1 MTFSLHGTDDK
12 KLYLLLSSAQ
22 TMKQANLSIVRE
34 ITASGNAAI
43 VITTNQPY
51 LILKKLYGREG
62 IDLSKVHFVDA
73 ITRYAIGKVPEDA
86 ANAIFV
92 NSPENLTDMGIAI
105 TQTLK
110 EMEGQNIFVV
120 FDSVSTMLIY
130 LSSVN
135 ISKFIHFVSSRLKIL
150 DVSGIF
156 LAVEKGLD
164 PLLLTQLTTFVDEV
178 VDLDESAEG

>member
-1 MTFSLHGTDDK
+1 MRFSLNEKDEK

-22 TMKQANLSIVRE
+22 AMKQANVTIVRD
-34 ITASGNAAI
+34 ITALGNAVI

-51 LILKKLYGREG
+51 LILRKLYGREG
-62 IDLSKVHFVDA
+62 VDISNVHFVDA
-73 ITRYAIGKVPEDA
+73 ITKYAIGKVPADA
-86 ANAIFV
+86 TNALFV
-92 NSPENLTDMGIAI
+92 NSPEDLTDMGIAI

-110 EMEGQNIFVV
+110 EMEGQNVFVV

-178 VDLDESAEG
+178 VDLDEVVEG